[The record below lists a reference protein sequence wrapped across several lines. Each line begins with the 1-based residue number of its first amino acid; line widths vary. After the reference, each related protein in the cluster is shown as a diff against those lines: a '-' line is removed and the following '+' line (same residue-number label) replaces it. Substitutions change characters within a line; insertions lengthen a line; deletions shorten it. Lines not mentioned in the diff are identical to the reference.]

1 MAYRK
6 MTKAEVIA
14 ECREIFREFPE
25 TFRGDDIA
33 KQQYWN
39 DYTDSLCKSGMI
51 SHHQYNTWSNPF

>member
-6 MTKAEVIA
+6 MTKEEAIV
-14 ECREIFREFPE
+14 ECREAFCDSPE

-39 DYTDSLCKSGMI
+39 DYIDNLYKDGII
-51 SHHQYNTWSNPF
+51 STHQYNTWSNPF

>member
-1 MAYRK
+1 MAYCK

-14 ECREIFREFPE
+14 ECRETFREFPE

-51 SHHQYNTWSNPF
+51 SNHQYNTWSNPF